1 MAENKMI
8 ALHDFVLGK
17 DRIKAGEAVDCDP
30 DCMARLKQKGFVGE
44 GSPRN
49 SKPTKKKT
57 PKSK

>member
-1 MAENKMI
+1 MI
-8 ALHDFVLGK
+8 ALRDFVLGK
-17 DRIKAGEAVDCDP
+17 DRLKAGEAVDCDP